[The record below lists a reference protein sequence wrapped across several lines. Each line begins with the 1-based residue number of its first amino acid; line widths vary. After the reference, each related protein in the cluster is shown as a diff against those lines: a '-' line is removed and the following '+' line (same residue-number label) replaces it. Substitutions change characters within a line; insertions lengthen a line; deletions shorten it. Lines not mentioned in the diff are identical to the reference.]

1 MLKNYLL
8 VAFRNIS
15 RQKFYAFLNVMGL
28 TVGIASCLFITMY
41 VKDEISYDR
50 MHPDADRMYR
60 VNLDAKLAAQ
70 EIAVAVSCPPM
81 AAALIQEVPEV
92 ESVVRVQ
99 QNGSVVMKYEDKAFT
114 QERVFSADSNFFSFF
129 NFPLV
134 EGNSKN
140 ALKEPNTLVLTESV
154 ARKIFGS
161 ENALGKLLTVGNDT
175 TTYVVSGVA
184 KDLPGNVHFKFDVIL
199 TGESSPSFRDP
210 IWMNNYLATYLKIHK
225 GSSQQTVKSKIDDL
239 TIKYIGPEVERFMG
253 MSLDQFKQ
261 QGSRFGYTLIPLTDI
276 HLHSNYQAEIE
287 PQGDI
292 QYVYLFSVIAAFI
305 LIIACIN
312 FMNLATARSAGRAKE
327 VGLRKTLGSLSSHLV
342 TQFLAESFVF
352 SFLAAVLAL
361 GIVYTMLPFFN
372 TLAGKELVFESLLS
386 SKLLILLL
394 GIVVLVGL
402 MAGSYPAFYLTS
414 FRVTEVLKGK
424 VREGMKGGAVRS
436 GLVVFQFAVSIFLII
451 ATAVIFQQMRYVQ
464 NKNLGLNRNNVL
476 VLSNTQH
483 LRSGAEPL
491 KQAMLTQSGIVAASY
506 SNSIP
511 ALNTEGA
518 SPFRIEGSEED
529 HLVVRYFADY
539 DQLETMGY
547 SLREGRYFSRDFPA
561 DSSAIVI
568 NEALMNELGW
578 KEAVGKELFGFN
590 RGGRVPYKIIGVVKD
605 FHFESLRNNVRPTA
619 MFLNTGAANY
629 LAIRFSNNPRE
640 TVSTIESL
648 WKQYAGNQPFEY
660 SFLDQDFDALFRSE
674 QRLGNLFTTFT
685 VLAIFIASLGLI
697 GLAAFTAE
705 KRTKEL
711 GIRKVLGASEVSL
724 VNLLSKE
731 FTKLVV
737 IALVLSVFPAW
748 YFTSQWLQGF
758 AFRISLSIWVFIGA
772 GAAALVVAL
781 LCVVFQALRTA
792 RINPAKSL
800 RYE

>member
-8 VAFRNIS
+8 VAFRNIN
-15 RQKFYAFLNVMGL
+15 RQKFYAFLNVIGL
-28 TVGIASCLFITMY
+28 TVGIASCLFITLY

-50 MHPDADRMYR
+50 LHPDADRIYR

-92 ESVVRVQ
+92 ESAVRVAS
-99 QNGSVVMKYEDKAFT
+99 NGRVVIKYGEKAFT
-114 QERVFSADSNFFSFF
+114 QDRVFAADTNFFTFF

-134 EGNSKN
+134 EGNPKN
-140 ALKEPNTLVLTESV
+140 ALKERNTVVLTEST
-154 ARKIFGS
+154 ARKFFGS
-161 ENALGKLLTVGNDT
+161 ENALGKLLAVGNDT
-175 TTYVVSGVA
+175 TTYVVTGVA

-199 TGESSPSFRDP
+199 TGESSTAFRDP

-292 QYVYLFSVIAAFI
+292 QYVYLFSVIAVFI

-327 VGLRKTLGSLSSHLV
+327 VGLRKTLGSLSRHLV
-342 TQFLAESFVF
+342 AQFLAESFVF
-352 SFLAAVLAL
+352 SCLAAVLAL

-386 SKLLILLL
+386 SNLLILLL

-414 FRVTEVLKGK
+414 FKVTEVLKGK

-451 ATAVIFQQMRYVQ
+451 ATAVIFQQMQYVQ
-464 NKNLGLNRNNVL
+464 NKNLGLNRDNVL
-476 VLSNTQH
+476 VLTNTQN
-483 LRSGAEPL
+483 LRSVAEPL
-491 KQAMLTQSGIVAASY
+491 KQAILAQSGVVAASY
-506 SNSIP
+506 TNSVP

-547 SLREGRYFSRDFPA
+547 TLKEGRFFSRDFPA
-561 DSSAIVI
+561 DSTAIVI
-568 NEALMNELGW
+568 NEALMNELSW

-590 RGGRVPYKIIGVVKD
+590 GGGRIPYKIVGVVND

-619 MFLNTGAANY
+619 MFLNTDAASF
-629 LAIRFSNNPRE
+629 LTIRFVNNPRE
-640 TVSTIESL
+640 TVSTIENL
-648 WKQYAGNQPFEY
+648 WRQYAGNEPFEY

-711 GIRKVLGASEVSL
+711 GIRKVLGASEISL

-737 IALVLSVFPAW
+737 IALVLSIFPAW

-758 AFRISLSIWVFIGA
+758 AFRISLSIWVFVGA
-772 GAAALVVAL
+772 GAVALVVAL

>member
-28 TVGIASCLFITMY
+28 TVGIASCLFITLY

-210 IWMNNYLATYLKIHK
+210 IWMNNYLATYIKIHK

-758 AFRISLSIWVFIGA
+758 AFRISLSVWVFIGA
-772 GAAALVVAL
+772 GAVALVVAL

>member
-1 MLKNYLL
+1 
-8 VAFRNIS
+8 
-15 RQKFYAFLNVMGL
+15 
-28 TVGIASCLFITMY
+28 
-41 VKDEISYDR
+41 
-50 MHPDADRMYR
+50 
-60 VNLDAKLAAQ
+60 
-70 EIAVAVSCPPM
+70 
-81 AAALIQEVPEV
+81 
-92 ESVVRVQ
+92 
-99 QNGSVVMKYEDKAFT
+99 
-114 QERVFSADSNFFSFF
+114 
-129 NFPLV
+129 
-134 EGNSKN
+134 
-140 ALKEPNTLVLTESV
+140 
-154 ARKIFGS
+154 
-161 ENALGKLLTVGNDT
+161 
-175 TTYVVSGVA
+175 
-184 KDLPGNVHFKFDVIL
+184 
-199 TGESSPSFRDP
+199 
-210 IWMNNYLATYLKIHK
+210 MNNYLATYLKIHK

-685 VLAIFIASLGLI
+685 VLAIFIASL
-697 GLAAFTAE
+697 
-705 KRTKEL
+705 
-711 GIRKVLGASEVSL
+711 
-724 VNLLSKE
+724 
-731 FTKLVV
+731 
-737 IALVLSVFPAW
+737 
-748 YFTSQWLQGF
+748 
-758 AFRISLSIWVFIGA
+758 
-772 GAAALVVAL
+772 
-781 LCVVFQALRTA
+781 
-792 RINPAKSL
+792 
-800 RYE
+800 

>member
-28 TVGIASCLFITMY
+28 TVGIASCLFITLY

-758 AFRISLSIWVFIGA
+758 AFRISLSVWVFIGA
-772 GAAALVVAL
+772 GAVALVVAL

>member
-28 TVGIASCLFITMY
+28 TVGIASCLFITLY

-648 WKQYAGNQPFEY
+648 WKQYSGNQPFEY

-758 AFRISLSIWVFIGA
+758 AFRISLSVWVFIGA
-772 GAAALVVAL
+772 GAVALVVAL

>member
-1 MLKNYLL
+1 MFKNYLL
-8 VAFRNIS
+8 VAIRNIS

-28 TVGIASCLFITMY
+28 TVGIASCLFITLY

-50 MHPDADRMYR
+50 MHPDADRIYR

-81 AAALIQEVPEV
+81 AATLIHEVPEV
-92 ESVVRVQ
+92 ESAVRVAS
-99 QNGSVVMKYEDKAFT
+99 NGRVVIKYEDKAFT
-114 QERVFSADSNFFSFF
+114 QDRVFSADSNFFTFF
-129 NFPLV
+129 NFPLL
-134 EGNSKN
+134 EGNPKS
-140 ALKEPNTLVLTESV
+140 ALKERNTLVLTEGV

-161 ENALGKLLTVGNDT
+161 ENALGKLLAVGSDT
-175 TTYVVSGVA
+175 ATYVVTGVA

-199 TGESSPSFRDP
+199 TGESSPAFRDP

-225 GSSQQTVKSKIDDL
+225 GLSHQTVKSKIDDL

-287 PQGDI
+287 PQGNI
-292 QYVYLFSVIAAFI
+292 QYVYLFSVIAIFI
-305 LIIACIN
+305 LVIACIN

-327 VGLRKTLGSLSSHLV
+327 VGLRKTLGSLSRHLV

-352 SFLAAVLAL
+352 SLLAATLAL
-361 GIVYTMLPFFN
+361 GLVYSLLPFFN
-372 TLAGKELVFESLLS
+372 TLAGKELFFESLVS
-386 SKLLILLL
+386 NDLLILLF

-414 FRVTEVLKGK
+414 FKVTEVLKGK

-436 GLVVFQFAVSIFLII
+436 GLVVFQFGVSIFLII
-451 ATAVIFQQMRYVQ
+451 ATAVIFQQMQYVQ
-464 NKNLGLNRNNVL
+464 NKNLGLDRDNVL
-476 VLSNTQH
+476 VLTNTQN
-483 LRSGAEPL
+483 LQSAAEPL
-491 KQAMLTQSGIVAASY
+491 KEAILTQSSVVAASY
-506 SNSIP
+506 TNSVP

-529 HLVVRYFADY
+529 HLVVRYFTDY

-547 SLREGRYFSRDFPA
+547 SLQEGRFFSRDFPA
-561 DSSAIVI
+561 DSTAIVI

-590 RGGRVPYKIIGVVKD
+590 RGGRVPYKIVGVVKD

-619 MFLNTGAANY
+619 MFLNTDAASF
-629 LAIRFSNNPRE
+629 LTIRFVNNPRE
-640 TVSTIESL
+640 TVSAIENL
-648 WKQYAGNQPFEY
+648 WRQYAGNEPFEY

-685 VLAIFIASLGLI
+685 VLAIFIAALGLI

-711 GIRKVLGASEVSL
+711 GIRKVLGASEISL

-737 IALVLSVFPAW
+737 IALAFSIFPAW

-772 GAAALVVAL
+772 GAVALVVAL